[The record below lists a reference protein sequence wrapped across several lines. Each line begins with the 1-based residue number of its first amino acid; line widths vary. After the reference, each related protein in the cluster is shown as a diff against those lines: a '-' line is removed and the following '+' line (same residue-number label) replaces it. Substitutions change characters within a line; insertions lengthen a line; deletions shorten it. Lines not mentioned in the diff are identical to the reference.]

1 VTTSAVLMA
10 SLHGDEVDVVWVTAC
25 SMWGDNGFEIVEIA
39 AEFQK
44 PRRQMSS
51 AVRRT
56 GRGGENGSLS
66 MPDVK
71 AALSVAARLKLQ
83 LWLGVFASIG

>member
-1 VTTSAVLMA
+1 VA
-10 SLHGDEVDVVWVTAC
+10 S
-25 SMWGDNGFEIVEIA
+25 IVEIA
-39 AEFQK
+39 AEFKK
-44 PRRQMSS
+44 PRKPVIS

-56 GRGGENGSLS
+56 GRGGGNRSLS
-66 MPDVK
+66 TLELK